1 MVEEVETKEY
11 DESRG
16 VLERLKTWNEED
28 RAGALCHLTFKPSY
42 HGIRV
47 RYICSLLVYSYLG
60 MALSDA
66 GL

>member
-28 RAGALCHLTFKPSY
+28 RAGALCHLTFKPSC

-47 RYICSLLVYSYLG
+47 NICSLLVYSYRG
-60 MALSDA
+60 MALIDA